1 VPKLYLSV
9 IVRLEGKNIEYLDCV
24 NNVLILFSRGV
35 IKIFVPTVGPVTSD
49 IMFILEAP
57 GEAEDRTGLP
67 LQGRAGNTF
76 NTLLSQAGIIRS
88 KCLIANVARERPPA
102 NDIKHYFVDKGCKI
116 PTPRML
122 EYIALLQ
129 KEIETY
135 KPNVVIAM
143 GNTAMWALTGRKG
156 IKHARGSVATS
167 TLVPGQKVLMTYH
180 PQAVGYDWG
189 LATTV
194 VMDLKKALYHSRFP
208 EVPEDKR
215 QLIIDPTK
223 AHFIELC
230 QQLLD
235 EKEPVAVDIE
245 AVQAHINRI
254 GFSNS
259 NSTAFTL
266 GILNGIVPLFPENDE
281 LEIWEWIGRV
291 ISELPIIY
299 HNAVYDLPVLFLRNG
314 IPTPNL
320 YMDTLVAAHILWPEL
335 PKSLEYV
342 TSILLDVPAW
352 KHLSDASP
360 GDYNALDALNTK
372 AISII
377 MENLLKKRDLWET
390 FQREMSWIEPA
401 SMLQLQGLYVD
412 MEKKDELIEV
422 ASKKLEK
429 IDEMLLKLVGKEVNY
444 NSPAQVKNLLYI
456 DLELPP
462 QYKRR
467 KNAREERKI
476 TTGEDALK
484 KLARMHEVPAL
495 IIERRKASKLISTFL
510 DISVSPEGRVH
521 SSYNVTG
528 TGFGGRWSSSKS
540 IILPY
545 GPGNL
550 QNIPK
555 EARTLY
561 TIPKGYVLLEAD
573 YIQAEAVV
581 VAYLCLDTV
590 LMKLFKD
597 AFGMSGSERAKG
609 YDVHRYT
616 ASLMYDIPIGE
627 VTKEQRTVGKTM
639 RHASNYA
646 SGPGVLANK
655 LDISMAEAKPLLKLY
670 YQKNHLLPIWHQKVQ
685 IQLRQDRTMINLFGR
700 KHRFLDRWGDSL
712 FRSAYAYIPQSSIGE
727 LLNISLREI
736 YDELGNDIQIYL
748 QLHDGVY
755 SIVREDEV
763 LDVMKA
769 LRKIMIKEIPVGRE
783 TMEIDVSFA
792 VGKDWGSMIEQD
804 ISWK

>member
-1 VPKLYLSV
+1 MHVKTS
-9 IVRLEGKNIEYLDCV
+9 
-24 NNVLILFSRGV
+24 
-35 IKIFVPTVGPVTSD
+35 GPVTAD
-49 IMFILEAP
+49 IMLLGEAP
-57 GEAEDRTGLP
+57 GIEEDRTGKP
-67 LQGRAGNTF
+67 FVGKAGNTL

-88 KCLIANVARERPPA
+88 QCLIANVAREKAPG
-102 NDIKHYFVDKGCKI
+102 NDMKHYFVDKGCKI

-122 EYIALLQ
+122 EYIATLK

-135 KPNVVIAM
+135 RPNVVVAM
-143 GNTAMWALTGRKG
+143 GNTALWALTGRKG
-156 IKHARGSVATS
+156 IKHARGSVTTS
-167 TLVPGQKVLMTYH
+167 TLVPGQKLVPSYH
-180 PQAVGYDWG
+180 PQAVGYDWS

-194 VMDLKKALYHSRFP
+194 VMDLKKALYHSGFP
-208 EVPEDKR
+208 DIPEDRR

-223 AHFIELC
+223 ANFIELC
-230 QQLLD
+230 QRLLD

-259 NSTAFTL
+259 PVWAFTL
-266 GILNGIVPLFPENDE
+266 GTLKGKVPLFPERDE

-299 HNAVYDLPVLFLRNG
+299 HNATYDLSVLFLRNG
-314 IPTPNL
+314 IPTYNL
-320 YMDTLVAAHILWPEL
+320 YMDTLVAAHNLWPEL

-352 KHLSDASP
+352 KHLSETAP
-360 GDYNALDALNTK
+360 GEYNALDALNTK
-372 AISII
+372 CIAPI
-377 MENLLKKRDLWET
+377 MEKLLKKRDLWET

-401 SMLQLQGLYVD
+401 SMLQLQGLFVD
-412 MEKKDELIEV
+412 MKKKEELVVEAKKNLKEV
-422 ASKKLEK
+422 DAE
-429 IDEMLLKLVGKEVNY
+429 LLKLVGKEVNY

-467 KNAREERKI
+467 KSIREKQKL

-484 KLARMHEVPAL
+484 KLARMHEVPAF
-495 IIERRKASKLISTFL
+495 IIKRRKASKLISTFL
-510 DISVSPEGRVH
+510 DISVSPENRVH

-540 IILPY
+540 IILSY

-561 TIPKGYVLLEAD
+561 TVPKGYVLLEAD
-573 YIQAEAVV
+573 YIQAEAVA

-616 ASLMYDIPIGE
+616 AALMYDIPLEE
-627 VTKEQRTVGKTM
+627 VTKEQRTIGKTM

-655 LDISMAEAKPLLKLY
+655 LDISMAQAKPLLKLY
-670 YQKNHLLPIWHQKVQ
+670 FQKNHLLPIWHKRIQM
-685 IQLRQDRTMINLFGR
+685 QLRQDRTMINLFGR
-700 KHRFLDRWGDSL
+700 KHKFLDRWGDSL

-727 LLNISLREI
+727 LLNISLRET
-736 YDELGNDIQIYL
+736 YDKLGNDIRIYL
-748 QLHDGVY
+748 QLHDAIY
-755 SIVREDEV
+755 SLVHHSETIDI
-763 LDVMKA
+763 MKE
-769 LRKIMIKEIPVGRE
+769 LRKIMIKEVPVGRE
-783 TMEIDVSFA
+783 TMKIDVSFC
-792 VGKDWGSMIEQD
+792 VGDNWGEMKEQD
-804 ISWK
+804 ISWL

>member
-1 VPKLYLSV
+1 M
-9 IVRLEGKNIEYLDCV
+9 
-24 NNVLILFSRGV
+24 LIG
-35 IKIFVPTVGPVTSD
+35 
-49 IMFILEAP
+49 EAP
-57 GEAEDRTGLP
+57 GEMEDRTGLP
-67 LQGRAGNTF
+67 FKGRAGNTL

-88 KCLIANVARERPPA
+88 QCLIANVARDRPPG
-102 NDIKHYFVDKGCKI
+102 NDIKHYFVDKGCKV

-135 KPNVVIAM
+135 KPNVVVPL
-143 GNTAMWALTGRKG
+143 GNTALWALTGRKG
-156 IKHARGSVATS
+156 IKHARGSVTTS
-167 TLVPGQKVLMTYH
+167 TLVPGQKLLPSYH
-180 PQAVGYDWG
+180 PQAIGYDWK
-189 LATTV
+189 LATTM

-215 QLIIDPTK
+215 QLVIDPTK

-230 QQLLD
+230 QRLLD
-235 EKEPVAVDIE
+235 EKEPIAVDIE

-259 NSTAFTL
+259 TSHAFTL
-266 GILNGIVPLFPENDE
+266 GILKGTVPFFPENDE

-314 IPTPNL
+314 IPTPDL

-352 KHLSDASP
+352 KHLSETAP
-360 GDYNALDALNTK
+360 GEYNALDALNTK
-372 AISII
+372 AISVI
-377 MENLLKKRDLWET
+377 MENLLKKRDLWEV

-401 SMLQLQGLYVD
+401 SMLQLQGLYVN
-412 MEKKDELIEV
+412 MEKKESLCDEANEKL
-422 ASKKLEK
+422 KKADAE
-429 IDEMLLKLVGKEVNY
+429 LLKLVGKEVNY

-467 KNAREERKI
+467 KSIHEEKKI

-495 IIERRKASKLISTFL
+495 IIERRKASKLISSFL
-510 DISVSPEGRVH
+510 DISTSPEGRVH

-528 TGFGGRWSSSKS
+528 TDFGGRWSSSKS

-550 QNIPK
+550 QNIP
-555 EARTLY
+555 EVARTLY
-561 TIPKGYVLLEAD
+561 TAPKGYVFLEAD

-590 LMKLFKD
+590 LIKLFVD
-597 AFGMSGSERAKG
+597 SFGMSGSERSIKH
-609 YDVHRYT
+609 DVHKYT
-616 ASLMYDIPIGE
+616 AAFMYDILMEEVSKVQRRIG
-627 VTKEQRTVGKTM
+627 KII
-639 RHASNYA
+639 RHSNNYDA
-646 SGPGVLANK
+646 GPGVLANK
-655 LDISMAEAKPLLKLY
+655 LDISIAEAKPLRKLY
-670 YQKNHLLPIWHQKVQ
+670 FQKNHLLPIWHKRIQS
-685 IQLRQDRTMINLFGR
+685 QLRQNRTMVNLFGR
-700 KHRFLDRWGDSL
+700 KHKFLDRWGDSL
-712 FRSAYAYIPQSSIGE
+712 FRSAYAYIPQSSVGE
-727 LLNISLREI
+727 LLSIAFREI
-736 YDELGNDIQIYL
+736 YDALGSDIRIAL
-748 QLHDGVY
+748 QLHDAIY
-755 SIVREDEV
+755 SLVHYSEV
-763 LDVMKA
+763 MDVMKA
-769 LRKIMIKEIPVGRE
+769 KREIMIKEIPVGRE
-783 TMEIDVSFA
+783 TMKIDVNFE
-792 VGKDWGSMIEQD
+792 VGDNWGEMEEQD
-804 ISWK
+804 ISWR

>member
-1 VPKLYLSV
+1 M
-9 IVRLEGKNIEYLDCV
+9 
-24 NNVLILFSRGV
+24 F
-35 IKIFVPTVGPVTSD
+35 IKTTGPVTAD
-49 IMFILEAP
+49 IMLVGEAP
-57 GEAEDRTGLP
+57 GEMEDRKGLP
-67 LQGRAGNTF
+67 FVGRAGNTL

-88 KCLIANVARERPPA
+88 KCLIANVARERPPG
-102 NDIKHYFVDKGCKI
+102 NDIKHYFSDKGCKI

-129 KEIETY
+129 KEIEQY
-135 KPNVVIAM
+135 KPNVVVPL
-143 GNTAMWALTGRKG
+143 GNTALWALTGRKG
-156 IKHARGSVATS
+156 IKNARGSVTTS
-167 TLVPGQKVLMTYH
+167 ALVPGQKLLPTYH
-180 PQAVGYDWG
+180 PQAVGYDWS
-189 LATTV
+189 LATTMV
-194 VMDLKKALYHSRFP
+194 LDLKKALYHSKFP
-208 EVPEDKR
+208 GIPEDKR

-223 AHFIELC
+223 ANFIELC
-230 QQLLD
+230 TRLLD

-254 GFSNS
+254 GFANS
-259 NSTAFTL
+259 DSWAFTL
-266 GILNGIVPLFPENDE
+266 GTLKGIVPLFPERDE

-314 IPTPNL
+314 IPTSNL

-335 PKSLEYV
+335 PKSLAYV
-342 TSILLDVPAW
+342 TSILLDVSAW
-352 KHLSDASP
+352 KHLSESAP
-360 GDYNALDALNTK
+360 GEYNALDSLNTK

-377 MENLLKKRDLWET
+377 MENLLKKRKLWEV

-401 SMLQLQGLYVD
+401 SMLQLQGLYVNT
-412 MEKKDELIEV
+412 EKKDELVKEAKKNLVEV
-422 ASKKLEK
+422 DAE
-429 IDEMLLKLVGKEVNY
+429 LLKLIGKEVNY

-467 KNAREERKI
+467 KSVNEKQKL
-476 TTGEDALK
+476 TTDEDALK
-484 KLARMHEVPAL
+484 KLARMHEVPQL
-495 IIERRKASKLISTFL
+495 IIKRRKASKLISTFL
-510 DISVSPEGRVH
+510 DISVSPENRVH

-540 IILPY
+540 IILSY

-561 TIPKGYVLLEAD
+561 TVPKGYVLLEAD

-590 LMKLFKD
+590 LIKLFND

-616 ASLMYDIPIGE
+616 AALMYDIPLEE

-655 LDISMAEAKPLLKLY
+655 LDISMAQAKPLLKLY
-670 YQKNHLLPIWHQKVQ
+670 FQKNHLLPIWHKRIQT
-685 IQLRQDRTMINLFGR
+685 QLRQDRTMVNLFDR
-700 KHRFLDRWGDSL
+700 KHKFLDRWGDSL
-712 FRSAYAYIPQSSIGE
+712 FRSAYAYIPQSSVGE
-727 LLNISLREI
+727 LLNISLREV
-736 YDELGNDIQIYL
+736 YDKYGDDIRIYL
-748 QLHDGVY
+748 QLHDAIY
-755 SIVREDEV
+755 SLVHHSEIM
-763 LDVMKA
+763 DVMKE
-769 LRKIMIKEIPVGRE
+769 LRGIMIKEVPVGRE
-783 TMEIDVSFA
+783 TMKIDVDFKM
-792 VGKDWGSMIEQD
+792 GDNWGEMEEQD
-804 ISWK
+804 ISWR

>member
-1 VPKLYLSV
+1 M
-9 IVRLEGKNIEYLDCV
+9 
-24 NNVLILFSRGV
+24 F
-35 IKIFVPTVGPVTSD
+35 IKTVGPVTAD
-49 IMFILEAP
+49 IMLVGEAP
-57 GEAEDRTGLP
+57 GETEDRKGLP
-67 LQGRAGNTF
+67 FVGRAGNTL
-76 NTLLSQAGIIRS
+76 NTLLNQAGIIRS
-88 KCLIANVARERPPA
+88 QCLIANVARERPP
-102 NDIKHYFVDKGCKI
+102 NNNIKHYFQDKGCKI

-129 KEIETY
+129 KEIEQY
-135 KPNVVIAM
+135 KPNVVVPL
-143 GNTAMWALTGRKG
+143 GNTALWALTGRKG
-156 IKHARGSVATS
+156 IKHARGSVTTS
-167 TLVPGQKVLMTYH
+167 ALVPEQKLLPTYH
-180 PQAVGYDWG
+180 PQAVGYDWS
-189 LATTV
+189 LATTMV
-194 VMDLKKALYHSRFP
+194 LDLKKALYHSKFP
-208 EVPEDKR
+208 GIPEDKR

-223 AHFIELC
+223 VYFIELC

-259 NSTAFTL
+259 DSWAFTL
-266 GILNGIVPLFPENDE
+266 GTLKGILPLFPEKDE
-281 LEIWEWIGRV
+281 LEIWEWIGKV

-320 YMDTLVAAHILWPEL
+320 YMDTLVASHILWPEL

-352 KHLSDASP
+352 KHLSETAP
-360 GDYNALDALNTK
+360 GEYNALDALNTK
-372 AISII
+372 CIAPI
-377 MENLLKKRDLWET
+377 MERLLKKRDLWEV

-401 SMLQLQGLYVD
+401 SMLQLQGLYIN
-412 MEKKDELIEV
+412 MEKKESLCSE
-422 ASKKLEK
+422 ANTRLEK
-429 IDEMLLKLVGKEVNY
+429 IDRELLEVVGKKVNY

-456 DLELPP
+456 DLGLPA
-462 QYKRR
+462 QFKRR
-467 KNAREERKI
+467 KNAKEERKV

-484 KLARMHEVPAL
+484 KLARMHKVPQL

-510 DISVSPEGRVH
+510 DISTSPESRVH

-540 IILPY
+540 IILSY

-555 EARTLY
+555 LARSLY
-561 TIPKGYVLLEAD
+561 TVPKGYVLLEAD

-590 LMKLFKD
+590 LIKLFTD

-616 ASLMYDIPIGE
+616 AALMYEVPLEDI
-627 VTKEQRTVGKTM
+627 TKEQRVVGKTM

-670 YQKNHLLPIWHQKVQ
+670 FQKNHLLPIWHKRIQT
-685 IQLRQDRTMINLFGR
+685 QLRRDRTMVNLFGR

-712 FRSAYAYIPQSSIGE
+712 FRSAYAFIPQSSVGE
-727 LLNISLREI
+727 LLNVSLRET
-736 YDELGNDIQIYL
+736 YDKLGDDIRIYL
-748 QLHDGVY
+748 QLHDAIY
-755 SIVREDEV
+755 SLVHHSETM
-763 LDVMKA
+763 DVMKE
-769 LRKIMIKEIPVGRE
+769 LRKTMIKEVSVGRE
-783 TMEIDVSFA
+783 TMKIDVDFKI
-792 VGKDWGSMIEQD
+792 GDNWGEMNEQD
-804 ISWK
+804 ISWR